1 MMFFDYYE
9 YKLVDIESNT
19 TSDFLLKDE
28 VEEYNTLN
36 KFLSGWFFLE

>member
-19 TSDFLLKDE
+19 TAISYYKDE

-36 KFLSGWFFLE
+36 KFLSGWLLLE